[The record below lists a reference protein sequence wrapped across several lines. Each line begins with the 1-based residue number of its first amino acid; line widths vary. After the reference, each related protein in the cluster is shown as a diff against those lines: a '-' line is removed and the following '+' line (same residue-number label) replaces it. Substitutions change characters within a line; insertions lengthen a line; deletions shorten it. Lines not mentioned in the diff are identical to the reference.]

1 MQLYPSVVLAWIW
14 LLGLPRF
21 LYHRQIVEAIGGLI
35 GKVVKLDFHTDNRS
49 RGRFVRL
56 AIFLNL
62 DKPLISQV
70 LIDGIAQRVE
80 YEALP
85 TVCFG
90 RGKYG
95 HVKDFSPKENAN
107 RNPISQSEVVK
118 DVSVKAAGGNAE
130 EARPEFGPWMPVER
144 KSQRNLRNGRGNA
157 RSNKGEIKGENHQKE
172 PLASR
177 FLALIGEDENSDT
190 YDMPVRN
197 LLSVGDYDFNDARKG
212 SLNARI
218 GVNSLGD
225 LDSSV
230 GPSNIPTKP
239 SKVKATDGPKG
250 NDALKNVSLR
260 LTPDLAHK
268 SSSDPELSKEADAV
282 ENWAKLGQLSGGPT
296 KEPNSHIIL
305 GQNALDKRPMHDNN
319 FTQILRKEI
328 KNLEF
333 NSNSNSNFNN
343 AGKGSSDKSTCGN
356 FGEGVPV
363 SREKFGG
370 KDLIGAMVKKRP
382 MLCVVVGVGS
392 KLQEIIEYPWS
403 NLWRKWLNLYL
414 VLTFV
419 RILILDRKGEPW
431 LRMGTMPPDS
441 NSPNKQKCSDLWD
454 ILKSSIPLGNVPWV
468 AIGDFNVILLPSEK
482 LGGMS
487 TGRHC
492 PLFGDFVDKA
502 KLHDLGFRGPP
513 FTWHRGLLFERLD
526 MALGNEAWVQA
537 FPNSLVTH
545 LPKIKFDHRSF
556 LLLLNPKFVEDNWDF
571 SGDISNSLSMFTR
584 ELKDWNKT
592 IYDRSNRLAQVELKI
607 RQELETV
614 LRHEELL
621 WKQKARFDWL
631 NLGDR
636 NTKFFHTRT
645 TRQRKNNR
653 ITMIRNDC
661 GEWIYDTEV
670 IEAEANKFLQ
680 NLYGEPPGPMGCLP
694 PSKFPSLGQDDISF
708 LERHVS
714 NEEIKVALFDM
725 APLKAPGSDGF
736 HALFFQKQW
745 NTVGDEVCNWV
756 KSIFNG
762 APSTLS

>member
-1 MQLYPSVVLAWIW
+1 MEKMETSVSISLPASVNGDDGDLHSIEDRTTKKVRFKDWVGKTSEDLIVDPNLNVESSWKDKLMRGVPNNPMMVHYDHATNSAAIVDEATSVCLTLFQDIAPLANRRDSASDGDINLLADDVKVSIVNGIPAISFSDRVKEILYKEMELIVIIKLLGRNVVLNTLYNRVSNLWKPCSSFHLMDIENGYYLVRFLKRADYDRVLSQGPWIIFGQYLTVQPWTKDFNPMQLYPSVVLAWIW

-282 ENWAKLGQLSGGPT
+282 ENWAKLGQLSGT
-296 KEPNSHIIL
+296 THHASSIIDMVVDDVKCGDCSNKVQGVSNGGNFDNIVAHFNWL
-305 GQNALDKRPMHDNN
+305 SNALR
-319 FTQILRKEI
+319 
-328 KNLEF
+328 
-333 NSNSNSNFNN
+333 
-343 AGKGSSDKSTCGN
+343 
-356 FGEGVPV
+356 
-363 SREKFGG
+363 
-370 KDLIGAMVKKRP
+370 
-382 MLCVVVGVGS
+382 
-392 KLQEIIEYPWS
+392 
-403 NLWRKWLNLYL
+403 
-414 VLTFV
+414 
-419 RILILDRKGEPW
+419 
-431 LRMGTMPPDS
+431 
-441 NSPNKQKCSDLWD
+441 KCSDLWD

-556 LLLLNPKFVEDNWDF
+556 LLLLNPKVSLPKGRPFRFLAGWVEHPEFGKFVEDNWDF

-592 IYDRSNRLAQVELKI
+592 IYDRITSHKRSLLKELTKI
-607 RQELETV
+607 
-614 LRHEELL
+614 
-621 WKQKARFDWL
+621 
-631 NLGDR
+631 
-636 NTKFFHTRT
+636 
-645 TRQRKNNR
+645 
-653 ITMIRNDC
+653 
-661 GEWIYDTEV
+661 
-670 IEAEANKFLQ
+670 
-680 NLYGEPPGPMGCLP
+680 
-694 PSKFPSLGQDDISF
+694 
-708 LERHVS
+708 
-714 NEEIKVALFDM
+714 
-725 APLKAPGSDGF
+725 
-736 HALFFQKQW
+736 
-745 NTVGDEVCNWV
+745 
-756 KSIFNG
+756 
-762 APSTLS
+762 